1 MIPQQKFDDGKPI
14 MLLARAGHYR
24 AVYARIFRPRAFIM
38 FEILFL
44 GTSAS
49 APSVH
54 RGLAANLVMHQ
65 EHRFLVDCGEGTQRQ
80 ILQSGCGFKRL
91 DKILITHGHLDHI
104 LGLGGLLSTLTRW
117 EAVEKVEIWA
127 GKSALER
134 IRDLLFQ
141 VVFRG
146 ERAQF
151 NIELIPLE
159 TGVVFDNKLFSVHAF
174 PVSHRGPDCFGFVFE
189 EKEHRP
195 FLNDRADALNVPFG
209 PERSQLVRGLPVT
222 LAGGRLVLPEDVLGP
237 VVSGT
242 KLVYVGDAGRTDNLV
257 EYCQSA
263 DALAIE
269 ATYIEQERDLAKN
282 FQHLTAQQAATLA
295 AQSGV
300 QQLLLTH
307 VSRRY
312 RERDILAEAQ
322 AVFPNVSI
330 ARDMD
335 QVQVRRR
342 ADVSA

>member
-1 MIPQQKFDDGKPI
+1 MGNLLGSAASRALLYRIPFS
-14 MLLARAGHYR
+14 
-24 AVYARIFRPRAFIM
+24 M

-54 RGLAANLVMHQ
+54 RGLTANLVMHQ

-117 EAVEKVEIWA
+117 EAVEKVEIFA
-127 GKSALER
+127 GHTALER

-159 TGVVFDNKLFSVHAF
+159 TGVVFDSKLFSVRAF
-174 PVSHRGPDCFGFVFE
+174 PVSHRGSDCYGFVFE

-222 LAGGRLVLPEDVLGP
+222 LADGRLVLPAEVLGP

-257 EYCQSA
+257 EHCRNA
-263 DALAIE
+263 DALVIE
-269 ATYIEQERDLAKN
+269 ATYIEQEHDLAKS

-295 AQSGV
+295 LESGV

-322 AVFPNVSI
+322 AVFPNVSV

-335 QVQVRRR
+335 QVQVRRA
-342 ADVSA
+342 ADAPA